1 MEWEYRIIK
10 SCEGE
15 DEFYSVEECLLDS
28 DGIIQSHTIELSPK
42 CETIDELKDTIKKI
56 VDGLDKGI
64 LGEIKST
71 IKDGCCCGC
80 CC

>member
-28 DGIIQSHTIELSPK
+28 DGIIQSHTIELTPMCKSVG
-42 CETIDELKDTIKKI
+42 ELKDTLQNI
-56 VDGLDKGI
+56 VECLDKGI
-64 LGEIKST
+64 FGGFPPIKKECS
-71 IKDGCCCGC
+71 CCG
-80 CC
+80 

>member
-1 MEWEYRIIK
+1 MEWKYKIIK
-10 SCEGE
+10 SNEGE

-42 CETIDELKDTIKKI
+42 CETIDELKNVLSEMLDC
-56 VDGLDKGI
+56 LDKGI

-71 IKDGCCCGC
+71 IKGCCCGG
-80 CC
+80 

>member
-10 SCEGE
+10 SYDGD
-15 DEFYSVEECLLDS
+15 DEYFSVEECLLDS

-42 CETIDELKDTIKKI
+42 CETIDELKDTIRKI

-71 IKDGCCCGC
+71 IKDGCCGGC